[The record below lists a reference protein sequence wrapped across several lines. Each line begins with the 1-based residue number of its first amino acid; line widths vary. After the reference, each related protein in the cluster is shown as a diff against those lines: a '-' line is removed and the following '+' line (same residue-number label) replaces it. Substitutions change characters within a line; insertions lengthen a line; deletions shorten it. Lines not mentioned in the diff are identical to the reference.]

1 MGCGL
6 EDDRTLQVIEQA
18 QIEGSISFALV
29 ELPKETANE
38 DNHWEPKLTET
49 SDNTEKERGKFAER
63 KRFLYAHNII
73 PIWFPHGK
81 YDALKF
87 FLSEVVDQI
96 GAGYSVTS
104 ARNRVNELLEKGDR
118 LAQKDSIEQAF
129 RCYACA
135 WEIIKATPGAFVGE
149 VRLNTI
155 NRIKRFYDLNG
166 YGFECKELIKEI
178 IELTR
183 RIYPENSIEL
193 ALEYHAIGYTYERY
207 NYYKLMLKTMQKSQ
221 EILEKCMERVEK
233 SDEVINKTVYIYT
246 GLAYA
251 F

>member
-1 MGCGL
+1 M
-6 EDDRTLQVIEQA
+6 
-18 QIEGSISFALV
+18 
-29 ELPKETANE
+29 
-38 DNHWEPKLTET
+38 
-49 SDNTEKERGKFAER
+49 
-63 KRFLYAHNII
+63 
-73 PIWFPHGK
+73 
-81 YDALKF
+81 
-87 FLSEVVDQI
+87 
-96 GAGYSVTS
+96 
-104 ARNRVNELLEKGDR
+104 EKGDR